1 VRALHGRTN
10 SQHDSNCIGNT
21 LLVDWLSACRMDH
34 IMAASYES
42 PDLLSRRRWLVLA
55 VGFLV
60 MSVGFAL
67 RNSFSVFYPVV
78 VADFGWTRGGG
89 AVMFS
94 LSILVYGLL
103 SPAVGGLVDR
113 FKPQIVVATGVVLL
127 AGCVA
132 LCSLATEQWQ
142 FYLLYGVG
150 GACGVAMMGI
160 VPLAATITPWFSRHR
175 AMAFA
180 VLAAGFGVSL
190 VSASLVQF
198 LISLYGWRRALL
210 CAGLSAIVIV
220 VPVVLAFLR
229 RPPSLLMHREVP
241 EAAREAEMS
250 GELPCTAVHGGA
262 GWHARE
268 WTVRRALRTPQ
279 FWMLWVAGFCQL
291 GLAEKVAIAHQV
303 YFFRD
308 AGYSPAAAA
317 SVYAVFG
324 AMFVAGTL
332 ASSLS
337 DRMGRERLYVPACA
351 LALVG
356 VGLLFVI
363 PGSSVS
369 WLPYV
374 FAVCFGIGM
383 GIMPPVLFAS
393 VADLFHGKS
402 YGGIQGTVALGFSL
416 GGAIGPWVAGHMHDV
431 LGSYDSTL
439 VMLVGALLASG
450 LLVILAAPGRH
461 SSVC

>member
-1 VRALHGRTN
+1 MPLTLRGPDGQPMTVEEASRLMASPEFRFAGLNKNNWAHFAAGEIQRMQIQRDAINAPRMSASEQVAIQDTFRQMAGLDTVSNKQLANYRQAQAQRLAANPLLDYASGVDRVLGRAGT
-10 SQHDSNCIGNT
+10 D
-21 LLVDWLSACRMDH
+21 VLS
-34 IMAASYES
+34 
-42 PDLLSRRRWLVLA
+42 
-55 VGFLV
+55 
-60 MSVGFAL
+60 
-67 RNSFSVFYPVV
+67 V
-78 VADFGWTRGGG
+78 VAPKTAAKLQRNIGYKYGEQAQGMAGKAGEFLGSIAQSVPAILGG
-89 AVMFS
+89 
-94 LSILVYGLL
+94 
-103 SPAVGGLVDR
+103 
-113 FKPQIVVATGVVLL
+113 
-127 AGCVA
+127 
-132 LCSLATEQWQ
+132 
-142 FYLLYGVG
+142 
-150 GACGVAMMGI
+150 
-160 VPLAATITPWFSRHR
+160 PLGTAAI
-175 AMAFA
+175 
-180 VLAAGFGVSL
+180 AGFGVRGFG
-190 VSASLVQF
+190 SA
-198 LISLYGWRRALL
+198 RAQ
-210 CAGLSAIVIV
+210 A
-220 VPVVLAFLR
+220 
-229 RPPSLLMHREVP
+229 